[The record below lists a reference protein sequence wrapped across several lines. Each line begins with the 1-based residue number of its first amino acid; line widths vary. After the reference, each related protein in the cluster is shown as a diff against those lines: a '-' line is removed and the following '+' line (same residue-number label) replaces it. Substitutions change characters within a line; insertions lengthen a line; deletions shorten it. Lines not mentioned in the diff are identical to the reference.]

1 MQPLA
6 ITEPH
11 TMTTIIMISIA
22 AFCIGSLTYAYAYRG
37 QARWDGFG
45 EYIRKGWPIFT
56 PFNCLLYLFTAPKAR
71 PAIMDMS
78 QFPELKELEENW
90 EVIRREALELMAEG
104 GFDQITDKDSA
115 SYYDIGFRTFY
126 KYGWTKF
133 YVNWYGYTHES
144 AKRTCP
150 KTVELLSKIPQV
162 NGAMFSVL
170 PPGGQLTRHLDPVA
184 CSLRYHLG
192 LDTPN
197 DDRCYISVDDQTYSW
212 RDGEPL
218 LFDVTYLHF
227 AHNDADK
234 SRLILMCD
242 IERPMSPIGKLL
254 NWPYKLLMRATVV
267 PNTDEDKRGFANK
280 TFSTLV
286 PLLDKSKRLKETNL
300 PAYKALKYTVNGS
313 LFLILGAIIWSAIKF
328 IMWLI

>member
-1 MQPLA
+1 
-6 ITEPH
+6 
-11 TMTTIIMISIA
+11 MTTIIMIAIA

-197 DDRCYISVDDQTYSW
+197 DDRCYISVDDQKYSW

-242 IERPMSPIGKLL
+242 IERPMSPIGRLL

-313 LFLILGAIIWSAIKF
+313 LFLLLGAIVWSAIKF
-328 IMWLI
+328 VMWLI

>member
-1 MQPLA
+1 
-6 ITEPH
+6 
-11 TMTTIIMISIA
+11 MTTIIMITIA
-22 AFCIGSLTYAYAYRG
+22 LFCIGSMTYAYSYRG
-37 QARWDGFG
+37 QARWEGFG

-90 EVIRREALELMAEG
+90 ETIRLEALELMAEG

-197 DDRCYISVDDQTYSW
+197 DDRCYISVDDEQYSW
-212 RDGEPL
+212 RDGEPF

-242 IERPMSPIGKLL
+242 IERPMSPIGRFL

-280 TFSTLV
+280 TFSSLV
-286 PLLDKSKRLKETNL
+286 PILDKSKRLKETNL
-300 PAYKALKYTVNGS
+300 AAYKALKYTVNGT
-313 LFLILGAIIWSAIKF
+313 LLLAVAGIVWLLLKF

>member
-1 MQPLA
+1 
-6 ITEPH
+6 
-11 TMTTIIMISIA
+11 MTTLIMTAILL
-22 AFCIGSLTYAYAYRG
+22 FCAGSMAYAYAYRG
-37 QARWDGFG
+37 QARWNGFG

-56 PFNCLLYLFTAPKAR
+56 PFNCLLYLFTVPKAR

-78 QFPELKELEENW
+78 QFPELKELEDNW
-90 EVIRREALELMAEG
+90 EMIRKEALELMAEG

-197 DDRCYISVDDQTYSW
+197 DDKCYISVDDQKYSW

-218 LFDVTYLHF
+218 LFDVTFLHF
-227 AHNDADK
+227 AHNDAHK
-234 SRLILMCD
+234 PRLILMCD
-242 IERPMSPIGKLL
+242 IERPMSSG
-254 NWPYKLLMRATVV
+254 YF
-267 PNTDEDKRGFANK
+267 NTRFVKIVAPDNRK
-280 TFSTLV
+280 TQIT
-286 PLLDKSKRLKETNL
+286 
-300 PAYKALKYTVNGS
+300 
-313 LFLILGAIIWSAIKF
+313 
-328 IMWLI
+328 

>member
-1 MQPLA
+1 
-6 ITEPH
+6 
-11 TMTTIIMISIA
+11 MTTIIMIAIA

-90 EVIRREALELMAEG
+90 EIIRREALELMAEG

-242 IERPMSPIGKLL
+242 IERPMSPIGRLL

-313 LFLILGAIIWSAIKF
+313 LFLILGAIVWSAIKF
-328 IMWLI
+328 VMWLI

>member
-1 MQPLA
+1 
-6 ITEPH
+6 
-11 TMTTIIMISIA
+11 MTTLMMA
-22 AFCIGSLTYAYAYRG
+22 AILLFCIVSITYAYAYRG
-37 QARWDGFG
+37 NARWNSFG

-56 PFNCLLYLFTAPKAR
+56 PFNCMLYLFTAAKAR

-78 QFPELKELEENW
+78 QFPELKELEDNW
-90 EVIRREALELMAEG
+90 QVIRQEAVELMAEG
-104 GFDQITDKDSA
+104 GFDQITDKESA

-150 KTVELLSKIPQV
+150 KTVELLSRIPQV

-192 LDTPN
+192 LETPN
-197 DDRCYISVDDQTYSW
+197 DDKCYISVDDQQYSW

-234 SRLILMCD
+234 PRLILMCD
-242 IERPMSPIGKLL
+242 IERPMSPIGRIL

-300 PAYKALKYTVNGS
+300 PAYKALKYTVNGT
-313 LFLILGAIIWSAIKF
+313 LLLAIAGLVWLILKF
-328 IMWLI
+328 LVWLL

>member
-1 MQPLA
+1 
-6 ITEPH
+6 
-11 TMTTIIMISIA
+11 MIVIVL
-22 AFCIGSLTYAYAYRG
+22 FCIASMAYAYAIRG

-45 EYIRKGWPIFT
+45 EYIRKGWPMFT

-90 EVIRREALELMAEG
+90 ETIRLEALKLMADG
-104 GFDQITDKDSA
+104 GFDQITDKESA

-133 YVNWYGYTHES
+133 YLNWYGYTHES
-144 AKRTCP
+144 AKQACP
-150 KTVELLSKIPQV
+150 KTIEILSKIPQV

-170 PPGGQLTRHLDPVA
+170 PPSGLLTRHLDPVA

-197 DDRCYISVDDQTYSW
+197 DDKCYISVDDQKYSW
-212 RDGEPL
+212 RDGEPF
-218 LFDVTYLHF
+218 LFDVTFLHF

-242 IERPMSPIGKLL
+242 IERPMSPIGRFL
-254 NWPYKLLMRATVV
+254 NWPYKWLMRATVV
-267 PNTDEDKRGFANK
+267 PNTDDDKRGFANRM
-280 TFSTLV
+280 FSSLV
-286 PLLDKSKRLKETNL
+286 PALEKGKKLKETNL
-300 PAYKALKYTVNGS
+300 LAYKILKYIVNGS
-313 LFLILGAIIWSAIKF
+313 LLLAIGALVWGILKFIIW
-328 IMWLI
+328 LL

>member
-1 MQPLA
+1 
-6 ITEPH
+6 
-11 TMTTIIMISIA
+11 MTTLIMTAIA
-22 AFCIGSLTYAYAYRG
+22 LFCIGSLVYAYSYRG

-56 PFNCLLYLFTAPKAR
+56 PFNCILYLFTAPKAR
-71 PAIMDMS
+71 PAIMDIS
-78 QFPELKELEENW
+78 LFPELKELEENW
-90 EVIRREALELMAEG
+90 EVIRKEALELMAEG
-104 GFDQITDKDSA
+104 GFDQIADKDSA

-150 KTVELLSKIPQV
+150 KTVELLRKIPQV

-197 DDRCYISVDDQTYSW
+197 DDKCYISVDDQKYSW

-218 LFDVTYLHF
+218 LFDVTFLHF

-242 IERPMSPIGKLL
+242 IERPMSPIGRLF

-286 PLLDKSKRLKETNL
+286 PLLGPN
-300 PAYKALKYTVNGS
+300 A
-313 LFLILGAIIWSAIKF
+313 
-328 IMWLI
+328 

>member
-1 MQPLA
+1 
-6 ITEPH
+6 
-11 TMTTIIMISIA
+11 MTNLIMISILV
-22 AFCIGSLTYAYAYRG
+22 FCVGSITYAYSLRG
-37 QARWDGFG
+37 NSRWASFG

-56 PFNCLLYLFTAPKAR
+56 PFNCLLYLFTKPRAR
-71 PAIMDMS
+71 PAIMDIND
-78 QFPELKELEENW
+78 FPELAEIQDNW
-90 EVIRREALELMAEG
+90 EVIREEAMTLMADG
-104 GFDQITDKDSA
+104 GFDTISDPDSA
-115 SYYDIGFRTFY
+115 SFYDVGFRTFY

-150 KTVELLSKIPQV
+150 KTVALLSKIPSV

-197 DDRCYISVDDQTYSW
+197 HDDCYISVDDQTYSW
-212 RDGEPL
+212 RDGEPV
-218 LFDVTYLHF
+218 LFDVTFLHY

-242 IERPMSPIGKLL
+242 IERPMSWFGHIL
-254 NWPYKLLMRATVV
+254 NLPYKWLMSATVV
-267 PNTDEDKRGFANK
+267 PNTDEDKKGFANRV
-280 TFSTLV
+280 FSSTA
-286 PLLDKSKRLKETNL
+286 PLLEKTKRLKETNL
-300 PAYKALKYTVNGS
+300 LAYKIIKYTVNTTILLMIAG
-313 LFLILGAIIWSAIKF
+313 FIWLIIKF
-328 IMWLI
+328 IIWLI

>member
-1 MQPLA
+1 
-6 ITEPH
+6 
-11 TMTTIIMISIA
+11 MTNLIMIGLVL
-22 AFCIGSLTYAYAYRG
+22 FCVGSMAYVFAYRG
-37 QARWDGFG
+37 NARYANFT
-45 EYIRKGWPIFT
+45 EYLRKGWPMFT
-56 PFNCLLYLFTAPKAR
+56 PFNCLLYLFTKPIAR
-71 PAIMDMS
+71 PAIMDMDK
-78 QFPELKELEENW
+78 FPELKEIQENW
-90 EVIRREALELMAEG
+90 EVIRDEAMALKAEG
-104 GFDQITDKDSA
+104 GFDTITDPNAA

-150 KTVELLSKIPQV
+150 NTVEILSKIPSV

-170 PPGGQLTRHLDPVA
+170 PPEGQLTRHLDPVA

-197 DDRCYISVDDQTYSW
+197 DDACYISIDDKKYSW

-218 LFDVTYLHF
+218 LFDVTFLHF
-227 AHNDADK
+227 AHNNADK

-242 IERPMSPIGKLL
+242 IDRPMSWFGAIL

-267 PNTDEDKRGFANK
+267 PNTNEDQRGFANK
-280 TFSTLV
+280 VFAGMV
-286 PLLDKSKRLKETNL
+286 PLLKKSKNLKQTNL
-300 PAYKALKYTVNGS
+300 PAYKALKYTVNTI
-313 LFLILGAIIWSAIKF
+313 LALILAGLVWLALEF
-328 IMWLI
+328 IFWLL